1 MIFSIHATGLGGQ
14 GVLTL
19 TKLLAEYTRD
29 RGLKTTTFNSKGM
42 AQRGG
47 RVTSDLRICDQQDRE
62 FDPRIAEGGADLLL
76 AMEVGEALNSK
87 RLIKTDG
94 TVLLYGRRIIP
105 TTMVMEKKG
114 GYPEFDEVRDHFQ
127 LLAGPVH
134 LVPAVDAGANI
145 YMLGVLAAVLP
156 GAGAFFEADP
166 VQLEQILRTRLNR
179 NSDAN
184 IAALRGGFEYGKKIA
199 QES

>member
-19 TKLLAEYTRD
+19 TRLLAEYTRS
-29 RGLKTTTFNSKGM
+29 RGFRTTIFNSKGM

-47 RVTSDLRICDQQDRE
+47 RVTSDIRICDQQDRE
-62 FDPRIAEGGADLLL
+62 FDPRIAGGGADILL

-87 RLIKTDG
+87 GLIRSDG

-105 TTMVMEKKG
+105 TAVVMDRNG
-114 GYPEFDEVRDHFQ
+114 RYPELDEVRDHFQ
-127 LLAGPVH
+127 ALAGRVH
-134 LVPAVDAGANI
+134 LVPAVDEGANI
-145 YMLGVLAAVLP
+145 HMLGVLAAALP
-156 GAGAFFEADP
+156 SAGAFFEAEP
-166 VQLEQILRTRLNR
+166 GQLEEILRSRLTR

-184 IAALRGGFEYGKKIA
+184 IAALRGGYEYGRKIA
-199 QES
+199 H

>member
-19 TKLLAEYTRD
+19 TKLMAEYTRS
-29 RGLKTTTFNSKGM
+29 RGFKTTIFNSKGM

-47 RVTSDLRICDQQDRE
+47 RVTSDIRICDQQDRE
-62 FDPRIAEGGADLLL
+62 FDPRIAEGGADILL

-87 RLIKTDG
+87 ALIRSDG

-105 TTMVMEKKG
+105 AAIVMEKKG
-114 GYPEFDEVRDHFQ
+114 WYPELDEVRDHFQ
-127 LLAGPVH
+127 LLAGRVR
-134 LVPAVDAGANI
+134 LIPAVDEGANI
-145 YMLGVLAAVLP
+145 YMLGILAAVLP
-156 GAGAFFEADP
+156 WAGAFFEAEP
-166 VQLEQILRTRLNR
+166 GPLEEILRARLTR

-184 IAALRGGFEYGKKIA
+184 IAALRGGYEYGQKIA
-199 QES
+199 H